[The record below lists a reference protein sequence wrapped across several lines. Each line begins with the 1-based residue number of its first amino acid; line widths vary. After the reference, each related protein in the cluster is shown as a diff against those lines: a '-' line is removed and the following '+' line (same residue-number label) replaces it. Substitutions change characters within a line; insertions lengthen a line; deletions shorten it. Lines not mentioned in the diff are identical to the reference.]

1 MYCASCGSAV
11 PASVSYCNRCGAKV
25 GAKGEGAGAWSSLSP
40 NLIVCAMAVVFFP
53 GIAAFFA
60 MLMLMKNGAG
70 GFDPIIFV
78 AAALTFLLL
87 VGVELA
93 LFWLLVS
100 GRREA
105 RKAAAAASSKEH
117 AAQSLAGAN
126 THSLPEPASSVTEH
140 TTRTFDPLP
149 VERRTPSS

>member
-1 MYCASCGSAV
+1 MYCPSCGSAV
-11 PASVSYCNRCGAKV
+11 PAAVSYCNRCGAKV
-25 GAKGEGAGAWSSLSP
+25 SAKGEGAGAWASLSP
-40 NLIVCAMAVVFFP
+40 NLVVCAMAVVFFP

-60 MLMLMKNGAG
+60 LLMLMKNGPG
-70 GFDPIIFV
+70 GFDPMILV

-105 RKAAAAASSKEH
+105 RKAAAAESAKEH
-117 AAQSLAGAN
+117 ATKGLAGARAP
-126 THSLPEPASSVTEH
+126 SLPEPTSSVTEH

>member
-1 MYCASCGSAV
+1 MYCASCRSAV

-25 GAKGEGAGAWSSLSP
+25 GAKGEGGWSSLSP
-40 NLIVCAMAVVFFP
+40 NLIVGAMALVFFP
-53 GIAAFFA
+53 GISAFCA
-60 MLMLMKNGAG
+60 LLMLMKNGPG
-70 GFDPIIFV
+70 GLDPVILV

-117 AAQSLAGAN
+117 AAQRLAGAN
-126 THSLPEPASSVTEH
+126 THSLPEPAASVTEH